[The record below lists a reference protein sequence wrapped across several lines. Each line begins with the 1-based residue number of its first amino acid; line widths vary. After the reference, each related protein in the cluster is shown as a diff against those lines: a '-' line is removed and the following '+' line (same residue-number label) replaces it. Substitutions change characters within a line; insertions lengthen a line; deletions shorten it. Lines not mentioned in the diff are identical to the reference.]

1 MRNMYTLFHWQI
13 IHQMESMI
21 QSDRIIIE
29 ICLLSIIFQFILNNI
44 LQLITNVIKLCQEKD
59 KIHIDQLIIS

>member
-1 MRNMYTLFHWQI
+1 
-13 IHQMESMI
+13 MESMI

-29 ICLLSIIFQFILNNI
+29 ICLLTIIFQFILNNI

-59 KIHIDQLIIS
+59 KIHIDQLITS

>member
-1 MRNMYTLFHWQI
+1 MKNMYTLFHWQI

>member
-1 MRNMYTLFHWQI
+1 MYTLFHWQI